1 MRSLSDLLWN
11 NPTLKKIGLAVFLI
25 GLAIS
30 VFIFIAAFQ
39 QTHDILMES
48 TERESL
54 SSAVSAAGTIDGD
67 MLAGLHPGDENTG
80 SYLAIQENLNR
91 VRKTNPDIRYIYV
104 MNRVN
109 GTVFFLVDGDYNN
122 PSAAVPGAR
131 IGQPYANVTPA
142 LLNGFYFPVTE
153 PDFTTDAWGTV
164 LSAYAPVYN
173 HRGEVAGIVG
183 TDIDATML
191 SSRMMTLKIV
201 FFLVLLATFVLAIS
215 FAAFTASMQEHA
227 FKVLRQ
233 NEDYLKTV
241 MHSIQAGVLIID
253 ADTHVI
259 TDVNPKALALI
270 GAQREEV
277 VGRTCHA
284 FVCMAE
290 EGRCPITDLHLAVDN
305 VERILIDIHGEKIPI
320 IKSANSILIGNRKM
334 LIESFVDIRERK
346 AMEEQNARLIRD
358 LESANTELKDF
369 AYIVSHDL
377 KAPLRAIGSL
387 SQWLYTDYKN
397 KFDEDGKAQ
406 LDLLVNRVHRM
417 QNLIEGILEYS
428 RVGRV
433 LEQKEMVFLDAV
445 VREAIETLSVPAHIS
460 VTIDTPLPAILYE
473 KTRILQVCSNL
484 IGNAVKY
491 MDKPAGEIHVGCVAD
506 GDFWKVY
513 VQDNGPGI
521 DAKYYDRIFQIF
533 QTLRPRDQVESTG
546 IGLTIVRKIVEMNGG
561 RVFVESEVGKGSIF
575 YFTVPICRT
584 MDGKSP

>member
-11 NPTLKKIGLAVFLI
+11 NPTIKKIGLAAFLI
-25 GLAIS
+25 VLAVS

-39 QTHDILMES
+39 ETHNILMES

-54 SSAVSAAGTIDGD
+54 SSATSAAGIIDGD
-67 MLAGLHPGDENTG
+67 LLAGIRPGDENTS
-80 SYLAIQENLNR
+80 SYHALQESLSHFR
-91 VRKTNPDIRYIYV
+91 DGNPDIRHIYI
-104 MNRVN
+104 MNQEN
-109 GTVFFLVDGDYNN
+109 GTVFFLVDADYGTK
-122 PSAAVPGAR
+122 SAVPGAR
-131 IGQPYANVTPA
+131 IGEPYANVTPA
-142 LLNGFYFPVTE
+142 LLNGFYVPVTE
-153 PDFTTDAWGTV
+153 TDFTYSKWGPV
-164 LSAYAPVYN
+164 FSAYAPVFN
-173 HRGEVAGIVG
+173 HRGDVVGIVG
-183 TDIDATML
+183 TDLDAATL
-191 SSRMMTLKIV
+191 SSRMMTLKIL

-227 FKVLRQ
+227 FKVLRE

-270 GAQREEV
+270 GAKREDV
-277 VGRTCHA
+277 VGKTCHT
-284 FVCMAE
+284 FVCMAD
-290 EGRCPITDLHLAVDN
+290 EGRCPITDLHQTVDN
-305 VERILIDIHGEKIPI
+305 TERILIDIKGEKIPI
-320 IKSANSILIGNRKM
+320 IKSVNSILIGNRKM

-346 AMEEQNARLIRD
+346 EMEEQNAQLIRE

-387 SQWLYTDYKN
+387 SQWLYADYKD

-433 LEQKEMVFLDAV
+433 QEQKEVVSLDTV
-445 VREAIETLSVPAHIS
+445 VREAVENLSVPATIA
-460 VTIDTPLPAILYE
+460 VTVDTPLPSILYE
-473 KTRILQVCSNL
+473 KTRIHQVFSNL

-491 MDKPAGEIHVGCVAD
+491 MDKPEGEIHVGCIAK
-506 GDFWKVY
+506 GNFWEIY
-513 VQDNGPGI
+513 VRDNGPGI
-521 DAKYYDRIFQIF
+521 DAKYYDKIFQIF
-533 QTLRPRDQVESTG
+533 QTLKPRDQVESTG
-546 IGLTIVRKIVEMNGG
+546 IGLSIVKKIVETNGG
-561 RVFVESEVGKGSIF
+561 RVWVESEVGKGSIF
-575 YFTVPICRT
+575 YVTVPISLT
-584 MDGKSP
+584 ADGGSP